1 MRILWSWLTE
11 LVEITE
17 SPEAV
22 AEKLTRAGLEVEG
35 LTSYRRL
42 PEALDTLRVGR
53 IEKIEKHPAADRLW
67 VCQVAVGE
75 GRPRTLVTGA
85 TNIREGDR
93 VPVALP
99 GSQVYG
105 QGRWISLEARTIRGI
120 QSEGMLC
127 SAQEMGLGSDA
138 EGIYLLPPD
147 APIGAP
153 VSAVLGDYTDQI
165 LEISPTPNRG
175 DALSHWG
182 IAREYA
188 ALTAAPLR
196 PPAWNLHGERFD
208 FPLRLEVT
216 DPEACP
222 RYGGL
227 YIRGLTPGQTT
238 PDWIRFRL
246 EAAGLRPIHPVV
258 DVTNYILLGW
268 GQPLHAFDGEKL
280 AGRTL
285 RIGPLTA
292 SQSMVG
298 LQGQELSLEP
308 GDLVIADQEGPACLA
323 GLLGGLRTA
332 ISDETREVFLESAY
346 FAPAWIRRT
355 GRRLHLHTESGYR
368 FMRGTDPD
376 RVPWAAEAAA
386 ALIQQI
392 YPTATVSQYAE
403 VHDPERTAPRR
414 FQVSLADLRRLTG
427 LDLPPDKTRERLK
440 RLDIAVHPDS
450 TEIWEVAVPRYRLDV
465 TRPVDLAEELLRL
478 EGWEALPTPLYQ
490 KAVPYPTLSE
500 EDKRYELQ
508 EALSEALTGMGFWE
522 VRTPS
527 LVSRN
532 HFPPGTDAGLRL
544 SNPLYEELA
553 YLRPTMIGSGLEVL
567 AHNRA
572 HGAVRFWA
580 FEWGRIYQPEG
591 EEERL
596 ALWGWGSPPIES
608 LGTTLPTADYFLA
621 AVRACLRRAGL
632 TWQEA
637 SFTEAQGVWAWGVRF
652 LADQKELGVAGAV
665 SVAYLQRFGLATQ
678 TVWAAELPLHFWA
691 APPRR
696 LPQFRGLSYHPLVI
710 KDLSVFVPEGLSYA
724 DLEQAFW
731 QMGYPYLRA
740 IQPFDKYV
748 DASGRLSYGFR
759 FTLQADHTLT
769 ESEIQDFLRQAIQAA
784 ERLGAV
790 VRKPEDF

>member
-323 GLLGGLRTA
+323 G
-332 ISDETREVFLESAY
+332 
-346 FAPAWIRRT
+346 
-355 GRRLHLHTESGYR
+355 
-368 FMRGTDPD
+368 
-376 RVPWAAEAAA
+376 
-386 ALIQQI
+386 
-392 YPTATVSQYAE
+392 
-403 VHDPERTAPRR
+403 
-414 FQVSLADLRRLTG
+414 
-427 LDLPPDKTRERLK
+427 
-440 RLDIAVHPDS
+440 
-450 TEIWEVAVPRYRLDV
+450 
-465 TRPVDLAEELLRL
+465 
-478 EGWEALPTPLYQ
+478 
-490 KAVPYPTLSE
+490 
-500 EDKRYELQ
+500 
-508 EALSEALTGMGFWE
+508 
-522 VRTPS
+522 
-527 LVSRN
+527 
-532 HFPPGTDAGLRL
+532 
-544 SNPLYEELA
+544 
-553 YLRPTMIGSGLEVL
+553 
-567 AHNRA
+567 
-572 HGAVRFWA
+572 
-580 FEWGRIYQPEG
+580 
-591 EEERL
+591 
-596 ALWGWGSPPIES
+596 
-608 LGTTLPTADYFLA
+608 
-621 AVRACLRRAGL
+621 
-632 TWQEA
+632 
-637 SFTEAQGVWAWGVRF
+637 
-652 LADQKELGVAGAV
+652 
-665 SVAYLQRFGLATQ
+665 
-678 TVWAAELPLHFWA
+678 
-691 APPRR
+691 
-696 LPQFRGLSYHPLVI
+696 
-710 KDLSVFVPEGLSYA
+710 
-724 DLEQAFW
+724 
-731 QMGYPYLRA
+731 
-740 IQPFDKYV
+740 
-748 DASGRLSYGFR
+748 
-759 FTLQADHTLT
+759 
-769 ESEIQDFLRQAIQAA
+769 
-784 ERLGAV
+784 
-790 VRKPEDF
+790 